1 MVNLME
7 GVVQGGTASRLRYR
21 YNLMGEIAGKTGT
34 TNDNSDGWFIGYTP
48 TLVAGVWTGGEDRQ
62 IHFQSGAL
70 GQGANMSLP
79 TWGIFM
85 KKVLADGTLGISQ
98 NDRFIAPAGV
108 VEGLG
113 CTGSDDEVSEQQ
125 NQIED
130 YYFE

>member
-1 MVNLME
+1 
-7 GVVQGGTASRLRYR
+7 
-21 YNLMGEIAGKTGT
+21 
-34 TNDNSDGWFIGYTP
+34 
-48 TLVAGVWTGGEDRQ
+48 
-62 IHFQSGAL
+62 
-70 GQGANMSLP
+70 MSLP

-98 NDRFIAPAGV
+98 NDRFIAPAGG